1 MSGSAALA
9 AARRR
14 RASGLNPPNSLE
26 ETPNVTPQKPVTVN
40 PMVVLKNHDLI
51 LKEIINDIEQLKR
64 NNPNIDDSQQ
74 DSEFNNRLTKVQE
87 FCLETNLEMMKIK
100 KQVDT
105 LIEFMNTSNKTNVV
119 IHEEECSN
127 LSEND

>member
-1 MSGSAALA
+1 MSADD
-9 AARRR
+9 
-14 RASGLNPPNSLE
+14 NSPLTLYNNE
-26 ETPNVTPQKPVTVN
+26 RKKQKTKGQRN
-40 PMVVLKNHDLI
+40 TDKGAIAEIQNSSELFTIENLDKFQ
-51 LKEIINDIEQLKR
+51 EIINDIEQLKR
-64 NNPNIDDSQQ
+64 NNPNTDDSQK
-74 DSEFNNRLTKVQE
+74 DTEFNNRLTKVQE